1 MLEVYSLETRC
12 EVELASG
19 EMLELCEPIGYY
31 SSVDKA
37 IVQCRLYGKDKD
49 FAYEWDLTLTYH
61 FAILKCKVDPEV
73 VATSISLVTRL
84 DAQGKPMLRLRYSLN
99 DRAMNRSHNGSVH

>member
-31 SSVDKA
+31 ASVDKA
-37 IVQCRLYGKDKD
+37 IAQCRLYGKDKD
-49 FAYEWDLTLTYH
+49 FACEWDLTLPYH
-61 FAILKCKVDPEV
+61 FAVVKCRVDPEIA
-73 VATSISLVTRL
+73 ATSISLVTRF
-84 DAQGKPMLRLRYSLN
+84 DTQGKPMLRLK
-99 DRAMNRSHNGSVH
+99 G